1 MFRNAGGKIKVLA
14 IVMFWLMVIAGT
26 IFGFA
31 LSGDTEGISL
41 LFIPGSFLVGWLSNL
56 ALYAFGEL
64 CENVYEI
71 NERQRRNAA
80 EQPVSR
86 SLFSSSPA
94 PEPSPISTDNDTV
107 KCPSCGKPT
116 AADSKYCLHCGDMIS

>member
-1 MFRNAGGKIKVLA
+1 MFRNAGVKLKVLA
-14 IVMFWLMVIAGT
+14 KVMFFVIWGGIAIVLPIMAEEGA
-26 IFGFA
+26 FLL
-31 LSGDTEGISL
+31 LSVPLG
-41 LFIPGSFLVGWLSNL
+41 FLVGWLSTL
-56 ALYAFGEL
+56 LTYAFGEL

-116 AADSKYCLHCGDMIS
+116 ATDSKYCLHCGEMIH